1 MEPPHHPPAPPYGFQ
16 APAGHYPY
24 HHSPDPASWGAH
36 GGWNGHREMT
46 REGYYQP
53 QQDARQRG
61 GYAVGG
67 YSGAPEPHAA
77 WPQYVM
83 GAPVGSPFYGPAGLG
98 PAAPGPPRLQPLS
111 VERLPYYA
119 APPAPQQ
126 AWGGRH
132 GQPSDLIAHAHAYPD
147 PWARVAAPQ
156 GWEDSAPERPPAPAQ
171 GKRGTTS
178 GRESPNIMELENL
191 VRHLDGDA
199 SLPPPRPAP
208 PQLPLP
214 ALPPSSQSAQSDGGM
229 GAVDGMVRSCSGLA
243 RRALEMGDSAAAR
256 EILSLADDL
265 YSACTPVP
273 AVDHPRPQHFYKFI
287 TVPSRVGTR
296 KRPRRETL

>member
-1 MEPPHHPPAPPYGFQ
+1 MATPQHPPAPPYGFQ
-16 APAGHYPY
+16 APAGHYTY
-24 HHSPDPASWGAH
+24 HPSPVPESWTAH
-36 GGWNGHREMT
+36 GGWHGHREMT

-61 GYAVGG
+61 GYAFGG
-67 YSGAPEPHAA
+67 YSGAPEPPAA
-77 WPQYVM
+77 WPQYGM
-83 GAPVGSPFYGPAGLG
+83 AAPGVSTFYGPGGLG

-111 VERLPYYA
+111 AERLPHYA

-126 AWGGRH
+126 AWGGWHRQH
-132 GQPSDLIAHAHAYPD
+132 SEDIVQPPAYSD
-147 PWARVAAPQ
+147 PWARAAAPQ
-156 GWEDSAPERPPAPAQ
+156 GWEVSAPERPPAPAQ
-171 GKRGTTS
+171 GKRGTAS

-199 SLPPPRPAP
+199 SLPPLHPAP

-214 ALPPSSQSAQSDGGM
+214 ALPQSSQSDAGM
-229 GAVDGMVRSCSGLA
+229 GSVDGMVRSCSGLA

-265 YSACTPVP
+265 YSACTPV
-273 AVDHPRPQHFYKFI
+273 H
-287 TVPSRVGTR
+287 
-296 KRPRRETL
+296 KRPVLESMNPSIYADC

>member
-1 MEPPHHPPAPPYGFQ
+1 MGVEAMGPPHRLPAPPYGFHV
-16 APAGHYPY
+16 PAGHYPY
-24 HHSPDPASWGAH
+24 QPSPAPERWGAH
-36 GGWNGHREMT
+36 GGWHGHRDMNS
-46 REGYYQP
+46 EGYY

-61 GYAVGG
+61 GYAGGG
-67 YSGAPEPHAA
+67 YSGAPEPPAA
-77 WPQYVM
+77 SPQFAM
-83 GAPVGSPFYGPAGLG
+83 GTPGFYGPGGLG
-98 PAAPGPPRLQPLS
+98 PAPPGPTRLQPLS

-126 AWGGRH
+126 AWGEWH
-132 GQPSDLIAHAHAYPD
+132 APSSEAVAHAHTYHD
-147 PWARVAAPQ
+147 PWARAAAPQ

-178 GRESPNIMELENL
+178 GRESPNIMVLENL
-191 VRHLDGDA
+191 VRHLDGDDA
-199 SLPPPRPAP
+199 HDRPPPRPAP

-214 ALPPSSQSAQSDGGM
+214 PVSQSSQNDAGM

-265 YSACTPVP
+265 YSACTPE
-273 AVDHPRPQHFYKFI
+273 DLQ
-287 TVPSRVGTR
+287 
-296 KRPRRETL
+296 